1 MKKFNNLA
9 LFDLDNTLIPSDSD
23 HLWTEFLVENKIIS
37 KLNSEISDRFFAE
50 YGNGTLNLEEFLDYQ
65 LQPLKEIENKRLL
78 GLRSSFIET
87 KILPVINFEAKE
99 LVSRHLQSDDLCAI
113 VTATNEF
120 ITEPIAKLFNVH
132 KLIATL
138 VETNEY
144 GAFTG
149 KPCGVP
155 SFREGKVIRVNEWLK
170 GNGLSLNSFKKTF
183 FYSDSFNDIPLL
195 KIVSNP
201 VATNPDKKL
210 KEYAV
215 RNKWR
220 VINIFNDV

>member
-37 KLNSEISDRFFAE
+37 ESNSEISNKFFAE
-50 YGNGTLNLEEFLDYQ
+50 YSNGTLNLEEFLDYQ
-65 LQPLKEIENKRLL
+65 LHPLKEIENTKLL
-78 GLRSSFIET
+78 SLRSIFIKT
-87 KILPVINFEAKE
+87 KIQPVIKLEALE
-99 LVSRHLQSDDLCAI
+99 LVSKHLQSGDLCAI

-138 VETNEY
+138 VEKNKY
-144 GAFTG
+144 GSYTG
-149 KPCGVP
+149 KSYGIP

-170 GNGLSLNSFKKTF
+170 SNGLSLNSFKKSF

-195 KIVSNP
+195 NVVNNP

-210 KEYAV
+210 QDYAK
-215 RNKWR
+215 RNNWQ
-220 VINIFNDV
+220 VINIFKDV

>member
-37 KLNSEISDRFFAE
+37 KLNSEISDKFLTE
-50 YGNGTLNLEEFLDYQ
+50 YSNGTLNLEEFLIYQ
-65 LQPLKEIENKRLL
+65 LQPLKELENTKLL
-78 GLRSSFIET
+78 ELRRIFINT
-87 KILPVINFEAKE
+87 KIRTIINFKAKE
-99 LVSRHLQSDDLCAI
+99 LVNRHLQSGDLCAI

-120 ITEPIAKLFNVH
+120 ITEPIAKLFNGH

-138 VETNEY
+138 VEKNKDGSY
-144 GAFTG
+144 TG
-149 KPCGVP
+149 KSYGIP

-170 GNGLSLNSFKKTF
+170 SNGLSLNSFKKSF
-183 FYSDSFNDIPLL
+183 FYSDSFNDIHLL
-195 KIVSNP
+195 NVVNNP

-210 KEYAV
+210 QDYAK
-215 RNKWR
+215 RNNWQ
-220 VINIFNDV
+220 VINIFKDV

>member
-23 HLWTEFLVENKIIS
+23 HLWTQFLVENKIIS
-37 KLNSEISDRFFAE
+37 KLNSEISDKFFND
-50 YGNGTLNLEEFLDYQ
+50 YSNGTLNLEEFLDYQ
-65 LQPLKEIENKRLL
+65 LQPLKEIGNKKLL
-78 GLRSSFIET
+78 GLRSIFIKT
-87 KILPVINFEAKE
+87 KIQPVINLEAKG
-99 LVSRHLQSDDLCAI
+99 LVSKHLQSGDLCAI

-120 ITEPIAKLFNVH
+120 ITEPIAELFNVH

-138 VETNEY
+138 VEKNEHGSY
-144 GAFTG
+144 TG
-149 KPCGVP
+149 KARGVP
-155 SFREGKVIRVNEWLK
+155 SFREGKIIRVNEWLK
-170 GNGLSLNSFKKTF
+170 SNGSSLNSFKKSF

-215 RNKWR
+215 RNNWQ
-220 VINIFNDV
+220 VINIFKDV

>member
-23 HLWTEFLVENKIIS
+23 YLWTEFLVENKIIS
-37 KLNSEISDRFFAE
+37 KLNTEISDRFFAE
-50 YGNGTLNLEEFLDYQ
+50 YGNGTLNLDEFLDYQ
-65 LQPLKEIENKRLL
+65 LQPLKEIGINRLL
-78 GLRSSFIET
+78 SLRSIFIKK
-87 KILPVINFEAKE
+87 KIQPVINTEAKE
-99 LVSRHLQSDDLCAI
+99 LVYSHLQSDDLCAI

-138 VETNEY
+138 VEKNEH
-144 GAFTG
+144 GAYTG
-149 KPCGVP
+149 KSYGVP
-155 SFREGKVIRVNEWLK
+155 SFREGKIIRVNEWLK
-170 GNGLSLNSFKKTF
+170 GNGLSLNSFKKSF

-195 KIVSNP
+195 KIVNNP

-215 RNKWR
+215 KNNWR
-220 VINIFNDV
+220 VINIFKDV

>member
-1 MKKFNNLA
+1 MKIFNNLA

-50 YGNGTLNLEEFLDYQ
+50 YTNGTLNLEEFLDYQ
-65 LQPLKEIENKRLL
+65 LQPLKEIGNKKLL
-78 GLRSSFIET
+78 DLRSIFIKT
-87 KILPVINFEAKE
+87 KIRPVINLEAKK
-99 LVSRHLQSDDLCAI
+99 LVSKHLQSGDLCAI

-138 VETNEY
+138 VEKNEY
-144 GAFTG
+144 GTYTG
-149 KPCGVP
+149 KSYGVP

-170 GNGLSLNSFKKTF
+170 GKGLSLSSFKKTF

-195 KIVSNP
+195 KIVNNP

-210 KEYAV
+210 KKYAV
-215 RNKWR
+215 KNNWR
-220 VINIFNDV
+220 VINIFNNV

>member
-1 MKKFNNLA
+1 LKKFNNLA

-23 HLWTEFLVENKIIS
+23 YLWTEFLVENKIIS
-37 KLNSEISDRFFAE
+37 KLNTEISDRFFAE
-50 YGNGTLNLEEFLDYQ
+50 YGNGTLNLDEFLDYQ
-65 LQPLKEIENKRLL
+65 LQPLKEIGIKRLL
-78 GLRSSFIET
+78 SLRSIFIKK
-87 KILPVINFEAKE
+87 KIQPVINTEAKE
-99 LVSRHLQSDDLCAI
+99 LVCSHLQSDDLCAI

-138 VETNEY
+138 VEKNET
-144 GAFTG
+144 GAYTG
-149 KPCGVP
+149 KSYGVP
-155 SFREGKVIRVNEWLK
+155 SFREGKITRVNEWLK
-170 GNGLSLNSFKKTF
+170 GNGLSLNSFRKSF

-195 KIVSNP
+195 KIVNNP

-215 RNKWR
+215 RNSWR
-220 VINIFNDV
+220 VLNIFKDV

>member
-23 HLWTEFLVENKIIS
+23 YLWTEFLVENKIIS
-37 KLNSEISDRFFAE
+37 KLNTEISDRFFAE
-50 YGNGTLNLEEFLDYQ
+50 YSNGTLNLAEFLDYQ
-65 LQPLKEIENKRLL
+65 LQPLKEIGKKRLL
-78 GLRSSFIET
+78 DLRSIFIKK
-87 KILPVINFEAKE
+87 KIRPVINTEARE
-99 LVSRHLQSDDLCAI
+99 LVSSHLQCGDLCAI

-138 VETNEY
+138 VEKNEH
-144 GAFTG
+144 GAYTG
-149 KPCGVP
+149 KSYGVP
-155 SFREGKVIRVNEWLK
+155 SFREGKIIRVNEWLK
-170 GNGLSLNSFKKTF
+170 GNGLSLNSFKKSF

-195 KIVSNP
+195 KIVNNP

-210 KEYAV
+210 REFAV
-215 RNKWR
+215 KNNWR
-220 VINIFNDV
+220 VVNIFKDV

>member
-1 MKKFNNLA
+1 LKKFNNLA

-37 KLNSEISDRFFAE
+37 KLNTEISDRFFAE
-50 YGNGTLNLEEFLDYQ
+50 YSNGTLNLEEFLHYQ

-78 GLRSSFIET
+78 GLRSVFIEK
-87 KILPVINFEAKE
+87 KIRPVINTEAIE
-99 LVSRHLQSDDLCAI
+99 LVSSHLQSGDLCAI

-138 VETNEY
+138 VEKNEN
-144 GAFTG
+144 GAYTG
-149 KPCGVP
+149 KSYGVP
-155 SFREGKVIRVNEWLK
+155 SFREGKIIRVNEWLK
-170 GNGLSLNSFKKTF
+170 GNGLSLNSFKKSF

-195 KIVSNP
+195 KIVNNP

-215 RNKWR
+215 RNNWR